1 MQNASEFNPNLFAG
15 EVKTELLSQAVR
27 VFLSNQ
33 RQATAKTKTR
43 SEINRTK
50 KKWFKQKGTGN
61 ARHGA
66 RTPSIFV
73 GGGVAHGPTGTQNYT
88 LKLTAK
94 MKKQAILSALA
105 LQSKIIFVD
114 DAFTKVDGK
123 TKTAVKNLGVALKD
137 EKARILL
144 VVDQKNS
151 ELIRSY
157 NNLNQVLLVT
167 ARYLNLLHL
176 TNADQIIMS
185 TQGAQALATRLL
197 GEEK

>member
-1 MQNASEFNPNLFAG
+1 MQNASEFNQSLFAG
-15 EVKTELLSQAVR
+15 EVKTELVSQAVR

-66 RTPSIFV
+66 RTANIFV
-73 GGGVAHGPTGTQNYT
+73 GGGTGHGPTGTQNYT
-88 LKLTAK
+88 LKLTVK
-94 MKKQAILSALA
+94 MRKQALLSALA
-105 LQSKIIFVD
+105 MQQDLIFVD

-123 TKTAVKNLGVALKD
+123 TKTGIAALGQALD
-137 EKARILL
+137 NDARVLL
-144 VVDQKNS
+144 VVDKKTP
-151 ELIRSY
+151 ELVRTYS
-157 NNLNQVLLVT
+157 NPTQVFLIT
-167 ARYLNLLHL
+167 ARYLNLLHVV
-176 TNADQIIMS
+176 NADKIIFS
-185 TQGAQALATRLL
+185 TAGAQALATRLL